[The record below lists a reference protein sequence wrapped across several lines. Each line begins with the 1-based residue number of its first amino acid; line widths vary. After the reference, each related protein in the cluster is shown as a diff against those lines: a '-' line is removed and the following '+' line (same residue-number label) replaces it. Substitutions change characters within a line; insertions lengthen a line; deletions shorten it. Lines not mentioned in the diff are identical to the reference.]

1 MVNKSPRKLIDVP
14 PSWSIPQQIEA
25 LSQALTGQGPALAF
39 GSSRFD
45 SVEPAVAVVI
55 PTSGSTGAAK
65 EVALTANALLTS
77 AKASHQF
84 LDAKAGERW
93 SLLLPTHHIAGVNV
107 LVRAI
112 ALGSEISPSN
122 FDYTAI
128 VPTQLFRA
136 LHGDEELLLALKRS
150 KAVLVGGAA
159 IHDHLLAEAK
169 EVGINAVTSYGMS
182 EMCGGCVYNGI
193 PLQGVEVEIREQG
206 RIALR
211 GPMRA
216 TEYLGAKTALAD
228 EAGWFM
234 TNDSGE
240 IVDGKLIVSGRIDD
254 QIISGGEKIS
264 LGAIDEFL
272 NGGKEY
278 LFMSCAIT
286 DPEWGEALC
295 LASSQRIDRMAISQ
309 ALREKFGK
317 HAVAKLFLENITL
330 PLTAIGKPDRHSL
343 SKKFEMI
350 GS

>member
-1 MVNKSPRKLIDVP
+1 MVNKSPRKLMEVP
-14 PSWSIPQQIEA
+14 PTWSIPQQVEA
-25 LSQALTGQGPALAF
+25 LSLALTGEGPALSF
-39 GSSRFD
+39 GLSRFD
-45 SVEPAVAVVI
+45 SVEPAVAIVI

-65 EVALTANALLTS
+65 EVAITANALLDS

-84 LDAKAGERW
+84 LEAKAGETW

-107 LVRAI
+107 LVRSI
-112 ALGSEISPSN
+112 VLDSELAPSN
-122 FDYTAI
+122 FDYTSI

-136 LHGDEELLLALKRS
+136 LHGDEELLHALRRS

-159 IHDHLLAEAK
+159 IHDHLLLEAR
-169 EVGINAVTSYGMS
+169 ESGINAVTSYGMS
-182 EMCGGCVYNGI
+182 EMSGGCIYNGI

-216 TEYLGAKTALAD
+216 REYLGARTPLAD
-228 EAGWFM
+228 ETGWFL
-234 TNDSGE
+234 TSDSGE
-240 IVDGKLIVSGRIDD
+240 IVDGKLIVRGRIDD

-272 NGGKEY
+272 NGGKEN
-278 LFMSCAIT
+278 LFMSCAIA
-286 DPEWGEALC
+286 DPEWGQQLC
-295 LASSQRIDRMAISQ
+295 LASSQEIDRVAVSR

-317 HAVAKLFLENITL
+317 HAVAKMFLENITL

-350 GS
+350 R

>member
-1 MVNKSPRKLIDVP
+1 MVNKSPRQLVEVP
-14 PSWSIPQQIEA
+14 PTWSIPQQVEA
-25 LSQALTGQGPALAF
+25 LSLALTGQGPALAF
-39 GSSRFD
+39 GPSRFNR
-45 SVEPAVAVVI
+45 VEPEVAIVI

-65 EVALTANALLTS
+65 EVALTANALLNS
-77 AKASHQF
+77 ARASHQF

-112 ALGSEISPSN
+112 ALGSEVVTSN
-122 FDYTAI
+122 FEYTSI

-136 LHGDEELLLALKRS
+136 LHGDEELLNSLRKS

-169 EVGINAVTSYGMS
+169 LADINAVTSYGMS
-182 EMCGGCVYNGI
+182 EMSGGCIYNGI

-216 TEYLGAKTALAD
+216 TEYLGASTPLAD
-228 EAGWFM
+228 AAGWFV
-234 TNDSGE
+234 TSDSGE
-240 IVDGKLIVSGRIDD
+240 IIDGKLIVSGRIDD

-278 LFMSCAIT
+278 LFMSCAIV
-286 DPEWGEALC
+286 DPEWGQQLC
-295 LASSQRIDRMAISQ
+295 LASSQGIDRVAVSR

-330 PLTAIGKPDRHSL
+330 PLTTLGKPDRQFL

-350 GS
+350 RS